1 MASLKERLDAAG
13 YDTANLDEGA
23 ILSKLDAAGYDTSGL
38 GASAPKPDVAKAAME
53 ASDPMTMLKSAAP
66 SNVLGAA
73 GVAAANA
80 PGITSMLVNSLP
92 GIGNPGAIMPAAQN
106 IAQNPSQGL
115 QGARRAIETQGGAQ
129 MTPEEQTQ
137 SRMGQVAGSAMELA
151 VPGEMAANKIENA
164 VETKRALKTM
174 QDVPTPGATVNS
186 VEAPAAPRI
195 QEATKAAADKLQ
207 KSLDF
212 MANKAKA
219 KYQLAQKLFGV
230 KNVQED
236 LAVRKPE
243 ELQDAFKT
251 LLESRK
257 GGTISLGRNPATG
270 IEETQRIPVPGKK
283 DQLAQL
289 WQMDKELS
297 QGINHAD
304 PASQQGLYT
313 LQKQL
318 RKEIAELP
326 GGKKLT
332 EMRAEYGE
340 MKGLQNELGPA
351 LQDPAK
357 QQVIIDQIAKGEFK
371 GSMSAANAARK
382 AAIERLQKQ
391 VGSDVLSGPKNE
403 YAKKA
408 TFEAYQKEQA
418 EMEKEFA
425 RTMKRKEVQALRE
438 ANYKAKQAAEDP
450 NLSPKQKMIAALK
463 HLARHY
469 GVHAVGGG
477 AAGAAYTLFK

>member
-243 ELQDAFKT
+243 E
-251 LLESRK
+251 
-257 GGTISLGRNPATG
+257 
-270 IEETQRIPVPGKK
+270 
-283 DQLAQL
+283 
-289 WQMDKELS
+289 QMDKELS